1 MTGWIDQHCK
11 PFEHA
16 KKGEHLLMPVRH
28 KTGHFATEDQL
39 NALIDITAATKMDE
53 SWFGH
58 IVIAKTQS
66 GKEVHVVRDRERGTW
81 LTLKYAVKLVNEGI
95 SSPRDYLDEVGAE
108 QFESLLKDLEIV
120 PKDIDE
126 KTYWAARFVSNSK
139 VQIANLMK
147 KVLEKDLLHHRF
159 RPMKIMRRKN
169 SGLYYIDLG
178 DQGEWSSSMCLWF
191 AKDNG
196 IAYDVHFQRYGA
208 KDYLN
213 HVVYNGKNVIVAE
226 TTKSIWPKFPTD
238 EIFDEKH
245 EKQEKKE
252 S

>member
-1 MTGWIDQHCK
+1 MRKRGIAGWIDQHCK

-39 NALIDITAATKMDE
+39 NALIDIAAATKMDE

-66 GKEVHVVRDRERGTW
+66 GKEVHVVRDRERESW

-95 SSPRDYLDEVGAE
+95 SSPRDYLDEIGAE
-108 QFESLLKDLEIV
+108 QFESLLKNLEIV

-126 KTYWAARFVSNSK
+126 KTYWKARFVSDSNVK
-139 VQIANLMK
+139 IAKIMK
-147 KVLEKDLLHHRF
+147 RVMDKDSLHFRF
-159 RPMKIMRRKN
+159 RPMKISRGSD

-178 DQGEWSSSMCLWF
+178 DRGDWSSSMCLWF
-191 AKDNG
+191 AKNNG
-196 IAYDVHFQRYGA
+196 IAFDVYFMRYGA
-208 KDYLN
+208 KDYFN
-213 HVVYNGKNVIVAE
+213 HVVYNGREVLLAE
-226 TTKSIWPKFPTD
+226 TADSMRRTLSLEDIVSD
-238 EIFDEKH
+238 
-245 EKQEKKE
+245 KKE
-252 S
+252 